1 MNKFI
6 LRTVVNGFALY
17 AAVYLIP
24 GIVPEN
30 PNPVS
35 WVWLALIFGL
45 VNALVKPL
53 LKVLTCGVILL
64 TLGLF
69 TLVINTALFYI
80 TAWLGSQF
88 GFGLRIESF
97 WAAFFGALIISVIS
111 SILTAFLKDEPER
124 KPRNK

>member
-6 LRTVVNGFALY
+6 LRTVANGFALC
-17 AAVYLIP
+17 AAVYLVP
-24 GIVPEN
+24 GIRPEN
-30 PNPVS
+30 PDPVS

-53 LKVLTCGVILL
+53 LKVLTCGVIFL

-88 GFGLRIESF
+88 GFGLMIESF
-97 WAAFFGALIISVIS
+97 WAAFLGALIVSVIS
-111 SILTAFLKDEPER
+111 SILTAFLKDEPDR
-124 KPRNK
+124 KPRSN

>member
-6 LRTVVNGFALY
+6 LRTVINGIALY
-17 AAVYLIP
+17 AAVFIVS

-53 LKVLTCGVILL
+53 LKFLTCGVIFL

-80 TAWLGSQF
+80 TAWAGSLI
-88 GFGLRIESF
+88 GAGLEIRSF
-97 WAAFFGALIISVIS
+97 WAAFLGALIVSVIS
-111 SILTAFLKDEPER
+111 AVLTMFLKDEIEG
-124 KPRNK
+124 KPRRS

>member
-6 LRTVVNGFALY
+6 LRTVVNGIALY

-53 LKVLTCGVILL
+53 LKFMTCGVIFL

-80 TAWLGSQF
+80 TAWAGSLI
-88 GFGLRIESF
+88 GAGLEIRSF
-97 WAAFFGALIISVIS
+97 WAAFLGALIVSVIS
-111 SILTAFLKDEPER
+111 AILTMFLKDEMEG
-124 KPRNK
+124 KPRRN